1 MDLLIDFVLIGGIFA
16 TLLIL
21 FLLIKSE
28 QKALPQKLL
37 VIFFTTLCCF
47 LLNSYAENHNIAIL
61 FVLTFLLSFCIE
73 VLLGPLIYLYIK
85 SLFEDNK
92 SLLKKNWL
100 HFIPLVL
107 HTIFLTIPMLIYI
120 FKEEY
125 PFSYFEYLNENS
137 DYVVAA
143 LMLYLLFYL
152 LISLKLFHKYRNAM
166 QLNYSSIDESN
177 FRWVKKMLI
186 GAIII
191 SCIELFIDLY
201 EIFVTEL
208 QWQTANITLI
218 SVIIWIAYLGYYGI
232 NQTKVLLP
240 DFLIKKEPLANS
252 SKEKTNVP
260 SSLTPADK
268 KVLETRLENIL
279 RIDKPY
285 LDEDLT
291 LGKLAKMVDTT
302 DKKLSGFLNQ
312 EMKTTFYDLINTY
325 RVEAVKNKL
334 GATEYENLTLLGI
347 AYECGFKSKTSFN
360 RIFKRET
367 GLSPSEYKKT
377 L

>member
-1 MDLLIDFVLIGGIFA
+1 MNLLIDFVLIGGIFA

-37 VIFFTTLCCF
+37 ILFFAILFCF
-47 LLNSYAENHNIAIL
+47 LLNNYAENHNIPIL
-61 FVLTFLLSFCIE
+61 FVFTFLISFCIE

-85 SLFEDNK
+85 SLFEDNEK
-92 SLLKKNWL
+92 LLRKNWL

-120 FKEEY
+120 FKDEY
-125 PFSYFEYLNENS
+125 PFSYIEYLNENS
-137 DYVVAA
+137 AYVIAT
-143 LMLYLLFYL
+143 LMVYL
-152 LISLKLFHKYRNAM
+152 LIYFLVSLKLFHKYRNAM

-177 FRWVKKMLI
+177 FRWVKNMLI

-191 SCIELFIDLY
+191 SCIELLINLY
-201 EIFVTEL
+201 EIFIAEL
-208 QWQTANITLI
+208 HWETGNITLV
-218 SVIIWIAYLGYYGI
+218 SVIIWIGYLGYYGV

-240 DFLIKKEPLANS
+240 DFLIKNEPVANS
-252 SKEKTNVP
+252 TKEKSTAL
-260 SSLTPADK
+260 SSLSPADK
-268 KVLETRLENIL
+268 KALETQLENL
-279 RIDKPY
+279 LQTEKPY

-291 LGKLAKMVDTT
+291 LGKLAEMVHTT

-312 EMKTTFYDLINTY
+312 EMKTTFYDLINKY
-325 RVEAVKNKL
+325 RVDAVKKKL
-334 GATEYENLTLLGI
+334 DSREFEKLTLLGI
-347 AYECGFKSKTSFN
+347 AYESGFKSKTSFN

-367 GLSPSEYKKT
+367 GLSPSEYKKK